1 MYHYK
6 VLEEKMGIIL
16 VILYSIIGS
25 LGMVLIRLGG
35 ITSNVLI
42 EQLNVRF
49 NISILLLIGIL
60 VYFISFFLWMI
71 ILQKFNLT
79 FISPIAYGLTF
90 LFTSLFSYFL
100 LGEVI
105 IGIQYIG
112 VILIIIGVVII
123 SVFKKS

>member
-1 MYHYK
+1 
-6 VLEEKMGIIL
+6 MGIIL